1 MFRSSAV
8 YIPEKFDF
16 TTHDGMR
23 KVLQAVGVQEPD
35 LAFIFHS
42 NHGITPPVQSNGTFL
57 DIEEWWSNVQFHN
70 KSAKHAIGEEEQ
82 EISVNT
88 PSTASTNGPSKQQSS
103 PSSSTAS
110 KGSPKTRLPSS
121 DTSAISTP
129 DEKPA
134 FRTNICFDQL
144 QLDELDIDVRA
155 YADLTNP
162 NDYVNIRKNKS
173 DVTNILRAIAEF
185 SNTLFLLTRPF
196 RGNEMSAIA
205 CDVAASSQ
213 QRTKALGLFF
223 VDHEDFDGDFTVLK
237 PSVQIDQI
245 TDDNDHKH
253 FAKQRLGVT
262 GVQKFVR
269 VTIPSDVFKVETVP
283 LGTAPTRA
291 IKIHCD
297 FTEDENRQS
306 RNNHNVANVSAGL
319 ANECTHRLV
328 FSSKYQRDRF
338 QEAFT
343 DFYTVG
349 SFACGGTLAEMKATR
364 TALENGKPLF
374 ILDGTG
380 NVADVA
386 KHFVKKNEN
395 NEVTNWAPTLPTTR
409 FTSQATLYE
418 GLALLHA
425 NRDMFPRYNPNACY
439 VSVNLSNARTAII
452 FINLLIFIHLF
463 VYSIHD

>member
-1 MFRSSAV
+1 
-8 YIPEKFDF
+8 
-16 TTHDGMR
+16 MR
-23 KVLQAVGVQEPD
+23 KVLQAVGVQQPD
-35 LAFIFHS
+35 LAFVFYS
-42 NHGITPPVQSNGTFL
+42 NHGITPPVQSNNGTFL
-57 DIEEWWSNVQFHN
+57 DIEEWSNVQFH
-70 KSAKHAIGEEEQ
+70 KSTKHAIGEEEQ

-88 PSTASTNGPSKQQSS
+88 PSPASTNVPSKQQSS
-103 PSSSTAS
+103 PSSSIAS
-110 KGSPKTRLPSS
+110 KGSPQKCLPSS
-121 DTSAISTP
+121 DTSATSIP

-134 FRTNICFDQL
+134 FRRNVCFDQL

-155 YADLTNP
+155 YADPTNP
-162 NDYVNIRKNKS
+162 NDYINVRKNKS
-173 DVTNILRAIAEF
+173 DVTNILKAIAEF

-213 QRTKALGLFF
+213 QRTKALGLFY
-223 VDHEDFDGDFTVLK
+223 VDHEDFDGEFTVLK
-237 PSVQIDQI
+237 PSVTIETTSSQIDQI
-245 TDDNDHKH
+245 LDDTDPKQ
-253 FAKQRLGVT
+253 FANARLGFT
-262 GVQKFVR
+262 GIEKSVR
-269 VTIPSDVFKVETVP
+269 VAIPSDVFQVETVP

-291 IKIHCD
+291 IKVHCD

-306 RNNHNVANVSAGL
+306 INNHNVAKVSAGL

-364 TALENGKPLF
+364 MALENGKPLF

-380 NVADVA
+380 NVADIA
-386 KHFVKKNEN
+386 KYFVKKNEN
-395 NEVTNWAPTLPTTR
+395 NEVNDWAPRLPTTR
-409 FTSQATLYE
+409 FTNQATLHE

-439 VSVNLSNARTAII
+439 VSVNLSGAGTATL
-452 FINLLIFIHLF
+452 NLLIFINLF
-463 VYSIHD
+463 IYAINR